1 MSITKVVGDGLAIG
15 VCYCRVI
22 AMTQSQPTMT
32 PQQFIAKWRRSAG
45 GEMAGAQEWFID
57 LCRVVGHG
65 TPNEVDPRQ
74 EWYTFERTLRQNT
87 GRPGRADVFK
97 RSYFAWE
104 FKGAHS
110 DLDAAYRQLQR
121 YREALN
127 NPPLLV
133 VSDFRTIRVHTNFTN
148 KVPLVHTIGLDDL
161 HEPEE
166 LETLRNVFHNPD
178 ALEPEVSPNEV
189 TEETAG
195 IFADIARMMRE
206 RGVDSLEVARFL
218 NRLVFCFFAQD
229 VGLLPNRVLS
239 QLCENYHGD
248 PAEFDAGLREI
259 YAQMNEGGR
268 FGVDRIRQF
277 NGDLFREPGTIFMTT
292 EELENLAE
300 ATKRN
305 WAHIEPS
312 IFGTL
317 FERAVDPNK
326 QGLVGAQYTS
336 EEDIL
341 AVIKPVIINPLLAE
355 WHDVESKVG
364 GLMLL
369 EGQQDE
375 KRARQLLLEFQ
386 GRLSSLRVLDPACGS
401 GNFLYVALRQLH
413 DLEKE
418 VLTLATELGLR
429 NFMPEVSPEQF
440 YGIEIDPYA
449 SDLARTA
456 LWIGHLQ
463 WLIENGHQYNREP
476 VLGSLNTI
484 ECRDALIEFTDS
496 WPEGD
501 VLVGP
506 DYDRFSIYSD
516 KDRWEVE
523 GIRYTEVDAVFG
535 AAERHREAQ
544 WPAVDYIV
552 GNPPF
557 LGHFPFREQL
567 GNTYVEAVYSLY
579 GDRIPNSSDL
589 CCYWLEKARA
599 HIADGK
605 ARRAGLLATQAI
617 RFQSNRPVL
626 EGIKRT
632 GDIFAAVSDQDWVL
646 DGANVHIS
654 IICFDDGSETLRT
667 LDGDRVN
674 NINADLTGG
683 ADLTQA
689 KTLAENADISFM
701 GDTKVGPFE
710 IAAEVAEEMLRQP
723 NPHGKPNSDVIK
735 RWLIGRDINQV
746 SRNMWII
753 DFGVDWS
760 EAEAALYEAPFEYL
774 VKNVRPERIKNNRR
788 RYAQLWWLH
797 AEARPGM
804 REALTGLPRY
814 IGTSMVSRHRIFV
827 WIDGDVLP
835 DATIIVFARDDDYF
849 FGVLHSRIHTLWA
862 AGSGTQLEDRPRYTP
877 TTCFETFP
885 FPEPTG
891 EQREAIAAA
900 AEELNRLRENWQNPV
915 DMFGNPALNADQ
927 LRRRTLTNLYNEY
940 PTWLV
945 NAHAKLDAAVADA
958 YGWPADLPDGEIL
971 ERLLELN
978 LERADVIIVPSDT

>member
-1 MSITKVVGDGLAIG
+1 
-15 VCYCRVI
+15 
-22 AMTQSQPTMT
+22 MT

-45 GEMAGAQEWFID
+45 GEMAGGQEWFID
-57 LCRVVGHG
+57 VCRMVGHG

-97 RSYFAWE
+97 RGYFAWE

-127 NPPLLV
+127 NPPVLV

-148 KVPLVHTIGLDDL
+148 KVSVVHTIGLDDL
-161 HEPEE
+161 HEPDA
-166 LETLRNVFHNPD
+166 LEIVRSIFHNPD
-178 ALEPEVSPNEV
+178 ALEPEISPNEV

-195 IFADIARMMRE
+195 IFATIARLMRE

-239 QLCENYHGD
+239 QLCENYHDD
-248 PAEFDAGLREI
+248 PAEFDAGLRDLFV
-259 YAQMNEGGR
+259 QMNEGGR
-268 FGVDRIRQF
+268 FGVERIRQF
-277 NGDLFREPGTIFMTT
+277 NGDLFREPATVLMTT

-300 ATKRN
+300 APKRN

-317 FERAVDPNK
+317 FERAVDPDK

-341 AVIKPVIINPLLAE
+341 SVVRPVIINPLLAE

-369 EGQQDE
+369 EGQRDE
-375 KRARQLLLEFQ
+375 KQARQLLLKFQ

-413 DLEKE
+413 DLEKA
-418 VLTLATELGLR
+418 VLTLAAELGLR
-429 NFMPEVSPEQF
+429 NFLPEVSPEQF

-449 SDLARTA
+449 SGLARTA

-484 ECRDALIEFTDS
+484 ECRDALIEFIEPWAEGNALLEPDLSAYSAYTDEDRRELRELEEVT

-501 VLVGP
+501 ALL
-506 DYDRFSIYSD
+506 
-516 KDRWEVE
+516 
-523 GIRYTEVDAVFG
+523 G
-535 AAERHREAQ
+535 AHNSHREAR
-544 WPAVDYIV
+544 WPTVDYIV

-567 GNTYVEAVYSLY
+567 GDRYVNAVYDLY

-599 HIADGK
+599 QIADGK
-605 ARRAGLLATQAI
+605 AKRAGLLATQAI

-626 EGIKRT
+626 VNIKES

-654 IICFDDGSETLRT
+654 IICFDDGSETTRV
-667 LDGDRVN
+667 LDGERVN

-683 ADLTQA
+683 ADVTQA
-689 KTLAENADISFM
+689 RHLTENDDLSFM
-701 GDTKVGPFE
+701 GVTKVGPFE
-710 IAAEVAEEMLRQP
+710 ITGEVAQEMLRQP
-723 NPHGKPNSDVIK
+723 NVHGKPNSDVIK

-746 SRNMWII
+746 SRDMWII
-753 DFGVDWS
+753 DFGVDMS
-760 EAEAALYEAPFEYL
+760 EGDAALYEAPFEYVVAN
-774 VKNVRPERIKNNRR
+774 VKPERLQNNRR
-788 RYAQLWWLH
+788 RYAELWWIH

-804 REALTGLPRY
+804 RQALNGLERY
-814 IGTSMVSRHRIFV
+814 IGTSMVSRHRMFA

-835 DATIIVFARDDDYF
+835 DATIIVFASDDDYF
-849 FGVLHSRIHTLWA
+849 FGVLQSRIHTLWA
-862 AGSGTQLEDRPRYTP
+862 EASGTQLRESQSGLRYTP

-885 FPEPTG
+885 FPEPTD
-891 EQREAIAAA
+891 EQREAIGTAAA
-900 AEELNRLRENWQNPV
+900 ELNRLRENWRNPT

-940 PTWLV
+940 PTWL
-945 NAHAKLDAAVADA
+945 AHAHATLDAAVAAA
-958 YGWPADLPDGEIL
+958 YGWPADLADGEVL

-978 LERADVIIVPSDT
+978 LERAGAVTMASDV